1 MDYQRLCQYHRNIKA
16 TEYLFQ
22 RIIHDFDEWECLK
35 KNKKQKKSHFFMLS
49 DYTLRATHDCQYTP
63 ISTTYG
69 LAQDLTR
76 TPNLFINK
84 ITVHPKGTNH

>member
-35 KNKKQKKSHFFMLS
+35 KTKKQKK
-49 DYTLRATHDCQYTP
+49 ATFLCSVTTHYEPRMIANTP
-63 ISTTYG
+63 P
-69 LAQDLTR
+69 LARRMDS
-76 TPNLFINK
+76 PK
-84 ITVHPKGTNH
+84 I